1 MWQHLELAGTTTT
14 QSNME
19 RHGMTWHDIAS
30 HGMTRHNTPDGS
42 MGPDRAGA
50 WDGNR
55 DKGTTTMVT
64 VVTVL
69 KVCEYI

>member
-1 MWQHLELAGTTTT
+1 
-14 QSNME
+14 
-19 RHGMTWHDIAS
+19 MTWHDIAS